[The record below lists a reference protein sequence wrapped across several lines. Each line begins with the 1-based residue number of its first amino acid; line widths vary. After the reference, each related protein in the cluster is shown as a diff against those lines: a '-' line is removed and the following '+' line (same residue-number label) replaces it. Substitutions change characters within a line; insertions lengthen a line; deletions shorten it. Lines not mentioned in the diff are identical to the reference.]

1 MFRKANPADS
11 VGSANV
17 LVHEPQR
24 YHFAMWEHFYALVY
38 GSEAS
43 GPSYRESVE
52 EKINLSKKA
61 EAPTKKKGAAVKTKK
76 SAPAKKTTAKT
87 KKSKVQYED
96 DALSLAEELNEP
108 SEEEESDE

>member
-1 MFRKANPADS
+1 MTLPFENISEERLYTMMKE
-11 VGSANV
+11 GSISNNSS
-17 LVHEPQR
+17 LWN
-24 YHFAMWEHFYALVY
+24 YLDHFASDWAQQIERLK
-38 GSEAS
+38 GL
-43 GPSYRESVE
+43 VE
-52 EKINLSKKA
+52 EKINLSKKV

-87 KKSKVQYED
+87 KKNKVQYED

>member
-1 MFRKANPADS
+1 MSR
-11 VGSANV
+11 
-17 LVHEPQR
+17 
-24 YHFAMWEHFYALVY
+24 
-38 GSEAS
+38 
-43 GPSYRESVE
+43 
-52 EKINLSKKA
+52 KA